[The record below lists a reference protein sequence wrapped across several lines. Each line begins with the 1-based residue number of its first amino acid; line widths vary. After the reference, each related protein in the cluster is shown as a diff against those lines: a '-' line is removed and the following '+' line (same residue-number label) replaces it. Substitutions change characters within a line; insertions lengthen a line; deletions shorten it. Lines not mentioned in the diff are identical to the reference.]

1 MWREMH
7 MYVYVFPHFGPGV
20 VLYVLNFC
28 LKVTSAVEEMYLHF
42 LTITSFAAMFL
53 TSESVKLF
61 IVMNSSY

>member
-7 MYVYVFPHFGPGV
+7 MYVYVFLHFGLGV

-28 LKVTSAVEEMYLHF
+28 LKVTSAVEEMYLNF

-61 IVMNSSY
+61 VVMNSLY